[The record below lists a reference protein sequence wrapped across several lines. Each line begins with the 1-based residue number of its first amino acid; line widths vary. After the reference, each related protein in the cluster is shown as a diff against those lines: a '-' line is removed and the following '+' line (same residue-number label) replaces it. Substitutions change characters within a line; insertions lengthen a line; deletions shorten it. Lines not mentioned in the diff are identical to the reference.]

1 VIASLKA
8 RLASPTSL
16 PTTVA
21 VARLLAVLV
30 VLVAIGGAID
40 DGVTDVQ
47 FFDFEGELK
56 NGPNL
61 IVMASS
67 AVLFVAAALAFKL
80 ARSETARSEAD
91 SIGSPAPWYLIAV
104 LFVFMGVDELVT
116 IHEHLEEWTGVD
128 WQILYLP
135 VVLAGAVG
143 WTVLFLRLRASDVR
157 LATGWALG
165 AGLWIFAQ
173 FLEVLLRKLHVGSGV
188 PKLEE
193 LMPAAEEL
201 SELTGSSLF
210 LLVTL
215 GQLESR
221 RLLRSRGPVPSSV
234 APLPVARDPASP
246 GP

>member
-1 VIASLKA
+1 V
-8 RLASPTSL
+8 
-16 PTTVA
+16 
-21 VARLLAVLV
+21 LAVLV
-30 VLVAIGGAID
+30 VVLAVCGAID
-40 DGVTDVQ
+40 DAVTDVEL
-47 FFDFEGELK
+47 FDFEGELK

-61 IVMASS
+61 MVIASGG
-67 AVLFVAAALAFKL
+67 VLFVAAILAFKL
-80 ARSETARSEAD
+80 ARSEAD

-116 IHEHLEEWTGVD
+116 IHEHLEDWTGVD
-128 WQILYLP
+128 WQLLYLP
-135 VVLAGAVG
+135 IVLAGAVG
-143 WTVLFLRLRASDVR
+143 WTVLFLRLRDSDVR

-193 LMPAAEEL
+193 LMPATEEL
-201 SELTGSSLF
+201 SELAGSSLF

-221 RLLRSRGPVPSSV
+221 RLLRSRARLPSSV
-234 APLPVARDPASP
+234 APPQVPRDPASP